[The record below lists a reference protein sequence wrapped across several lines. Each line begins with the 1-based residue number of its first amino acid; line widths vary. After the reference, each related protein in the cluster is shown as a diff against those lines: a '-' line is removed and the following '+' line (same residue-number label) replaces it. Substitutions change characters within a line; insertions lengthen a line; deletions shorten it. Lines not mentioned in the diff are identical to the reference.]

1 MSKTAT
7 ARKPLYAY
15 VGAVDY
21 TVEKA
26 RELQKAQLAQVKQVK
41 EIVPTVATLPT
52 RVPAYVKELRGEAV
66 SVTTKLTK
74 KADKFYGELAA
85 RGQKLVTSVGRQKST
100 QSAVA
105 SAKTAVSQ
113 AKGAAT
119 SARKSTRSASKAV
132 DTAAS
137 KIG

>member
-7 ARKPLYAY
+7 ARKPFYAY

-26 RELQKAQLAQVKQVK
+26 RELQKAQLEQVKQVK
-41 EIVPTVATLPT
+41 DIVPTVATLPT

-66 SVTTKLTK
+66 SVTSKLSK

-85 RGQKLVTSVGRQKST
+85 RGQQLVTSVRRQKST
-100 QSAVA
+100 QNAVA

-119 SARKSTRSASKAV
+119 SARKSTRSATKAA

>member
-1 MSKTAT
+1 MSKTST

-15 VGAVDY
+15 VGAVDF

-41 EIVPTVATLPT
+41 DIVPTVATLPT

-66 SVTTKLTK
+66 SATTKLTK

-85 RGQKLVTSVGRQKST
+85 RGQNLVTSVRGQKST
-100 QSAVA
+100 KSAVA
-105 SAKTAVSQ
+105 SAQSASRQV
-113 AKGAAT
+113 KGATT
-119 SARKSTRSASKAV
+119 SARKATRSAVKAA